1 MGMLTLISLSANNNS
16 FNPKLLVG
24 SKLWAFNP
32 KPQSNSKVK
41 FKTHKLRFLLWLC
54 PLQSFGIGMF
64 LDTDRDSDLLKFFFR
79 VARGGGQEWGPLVRV
94 ARGPAV
100 LGHRSQISL
109 FDQTRISASKGGEA
123 VWEACQNSMHIKLL
137 CNAPRMMKKRDPYLL
152 SWKFWN
158 RSKIW
163 HFWVE
168 ASIKMNIF
176 A

>member
-16 FNPKLLVG
+16 FNPKPLVG

-41 FKTHKLRFLLWLC
+41 FKTHK
-54 PLQSFGIGMF
+54 

-109 FDQTRISASKGGEA
+109 FDQTRKSASTGGEA
-123 VWEACQNSMHIKLL
+123 V
-137 CNAPRMMKKRDPYLL
+137 
-152 SWKFWN
+152 
-158 RSKIW
+158 
-163 HFWVE
+163 
-168 ASIKMNIF
+168 
-176 A
+176 